1 MDYSALAEQV
11 RGLGAYKAGVVD
23 LQDVRF
29 DRAFRAMCET
39 NACGNYG
46 KCWMC
51 PPDAGD
57 IDALMNEAQ
66 SYQKALVYQTV
77 GKLEDSYDFEGMME
91 AARLHNE
98 LSRALAKWFAT
109 LPFAKKLHLGA
120 GGCHMCGVCTKRTNE
135 PCRHPELAMPSL
147 ETYGINVSELAA
159 SSGMKYINGQNTVT
173 YFGALLFCEA
183 LSAGGRQSTVGGNAL
198 AKVSVNGT
206 HLEAQMGARPRQPH
220 SAAPCT
226 GNALRRIRPLRQVPR
241 RRPRRAGCALSD
253 AEREHL
259 SPQDISRGVRLA
271 CCARVE
277 GDCTVTLE
285 GAAASQIRLAGE
297 MPDFVHDPIFSVC
310 GAAVDIGTTTLASCL
325 YGPDGTLLAQASAP
339 NPQAGWGADVISRI
353 EAALHG
359 SGDALAASVRAG
371 VRALVL
377 EMAASAHISAGKQW
391 TRWSSQG
398 TPRCCTCSRRQ
409 ARTVF
414 PMPRSPLPACLEKR
428 LRLGSLACPA
438 PMRRYICPAVCPL
451 LWVRTSPR
459 RCWPAA
465 SAAQAGHPHAGG
477 DRKRNREI
485 ALWHRGAAFLL
496 LHGPPG
502 PPLRGPGFPWGW
514 PERRAQWIASAYRT
528 AHCRPT
534 SLGAARRKGFCG
546 SGVIDALACLLE
558 LEQLD
563 ETGLL
568 EQDPAPVA
576 PPVCLTQK
584 DVRMVQLAKSAIC
597 AGLRTLL
604 RVEGLCGAD
613 AAELAVAGGFG
624 SYLDV
629 NSAGRIGL
637 LPEEL
642 VPRVRVLGNAALSG
656 AAMLL
661 LNRGFIPHSEALA
674 AGART
679 VDLSTSAEFMNA
691 YTAVL
696 CFSDAPKGACKKRA
710 CPVHCSIYNCILRRA
725 FPGKRVKL
733 PRGPATVLGF
743 ALARVPGTALFSRF
757 TMDGSCASVLS
768 KKPRSRSGRRGFLF
782 LLSGGI
788 ETCLH
793 KEKNADHR
801 LRRGRSCGR
810 NAGGMV
816 CLWPEGYRRAE
827 GHRRN
832 RRIRRRDHR

>member
-1 MDYSALAEQV
+1 M
-11 RGLGAYKAGVVD
+11 
-23 LQDVRF
+23 
-29 DRAFRAMCET
+29 
-39 NACGNYG
+39 
-46 KCWMC
+46 
-51 PPDAGD
+51 
-57 IDALMNEAQ
+57 
-66 SYQKALVYQTV
+66 
-77 GKLEDSYDFEGMME
+77 
-91 AARLHNE
+91 
-98 LSRALAKWFAT
+98 
-109 LPFAKKLHLGA
+109 
-120 GGCHMCGVCTKRTNE
+120 
-135 PCRHPELAMPSL
+135 
-147 ETYGINVSELAA
+147 
-159 SSGMKYINGQNTVT
+159 
-173 YFGALLFCEA
+173 
-183 LSAGGRQSTVGGNAL
+183 SAGGRQSTVGGNAL

-206 HLEAQMGARPRQPH
+206 HLEAQMGALLSSVILPH
-220 SAAPCT
+220 HALEMPCA
-226 GNALRRIRPLRQVPR
+226 GYGRCGKCRVVAHGALS
-241 RRPRRAGCALSD
+241 ALSD

-377 EMAASAHISAGKQW
+377 EMAASAHISAEAVDALVITGNTAMLYLLTQ
-391 TRWSSQG
+391 TGPDCLSHAPFAASRLFGETLAAGELGLPCPHAQVYL
-398 TPRCCTCSRRQ
+398 PRCMSAFVGADITTALLASGICSKPDTRMLVDIG
-409 ARTVF
+409 TN
-414 PMPRSPLPACLEKR
+414 
-428 LRLGSLACPA
+428 G
-438 PMRRYICPAVCPL
+438 
-451 LWVRTSPR
+451 
-459 RCWPAA
+459 
-465 SAAQAGHPHAGG
+465 
-477 DRKRNREI
+477 EI
-485 ALWHRGAAFLL
+485 ALWHRGQLSCCSTAA
-496 LHGPPG
+496 GPAFEG
-502 PPLRGPGFPWGW
+502 AGLSMGMAGKTGAVDHVRV
-514 PERRAQWIASAYRT
+514 QDSALQ
-528 AHCRPT
+528 AHVIGG
-534 SLGAARRKGFCG
+534 GAPKGICG

-624 SYLDV
+624 SYLDLD
-629 NSAGRIGL
+629 SAGRIGL

-679 VDLSTSAEFMNA
+679 VDLSTSAEFMSA
-691 YTAVL
+691 YT
-696 CFSDAPKGACKKRA
+696 
-710 CPVHCSIYNCILRRA
+710 
-725 FPGKRVKL
+725 
-733 PRGPATVLGF
+733 
-743 ALARVPGTALFSRF
+743 
-757 TMDGSCASVLS
+757 
-768 KKPRSRSGRRGFLF
+768 
-782 LLSGGI
+782 
-788 ETCLH
+788 E
-793 KEKNADHR
+793 
-801 LRRGRSCGR
+801 
-810 NAGGMV
+810 GMFF
-816 CLWPEGYRRAE
+816 
-827 GHRRN
+827 
-832 RRIRRRDHR
+832 

>member
-1 MDYSALAEQV
+1 M
-11 RGLGAYKAGVVD
+11 
-23 LQDVRF
+23 
-29 DRAFRAMCET
+29 
-39 NACGNYG
+39 
-46 KCWMC
+46 
-51 PPDAGD
+51 
-57 IDALMNEAQ
+57 
-66 SYQKALVYQTV
+66 
-77 GKLEDSYDFEGMME
+77 
-91 AARLHNE
+91 
-98 LSRALAKWFAT
+98 
-109 LPFAKKLHLGA
+109 
-120 GGCHMCGVCTKRTNE
+120 
-135 PCRHPELAMPSL
+135 
-147 ETYGINVSELAA
+147 
-159 SSGMKYINGQNTVT
+159 
-173 YFGALLFCEA
+173 
-183 LSAGGRQSTVGGNAL
+183 SAGGRQSTVGGNAL

-206 HLEAQMGARPRQPH
+206 HLEAQMGALLSSVILPH
-220 SAAPCT
+220 HALEMPCA
-226 GNALRRIRPLRQVPR
+226 GYGRCGKCRVVAHGALS
-241 RRPRRAGCALSD
+241 ALSD

-310 GAAVDIGTTTLASCL
+310 GAAVDIARLRWASCL

-339 NPQAGWGADVISRI
+339 NPQAAGAPTSSPASRPHW
-353 EAALHG
+353 HG

-377 EMAASAHISAGKQW
+377 EMGRLQRISPLKQW

-398 TPRCCTCSRRQ
+398 TPRWLYLLTQ
-409 ARTVF
+409 TD
-414 PMPRSPLPACLEKR
+414 PDCL
-428 LRLGSLACPA
+428 SHA
-438 PMRRYICPAVCPL
+438 PF
-451 LWVRTSPR
+451 
-459 RCWPAA
+459 AA
-465 SAAQAGHPHAGG
+465 SRLFGETLAAGELGLPCPHAQVYLPRCMSAFVGADITTALLASG
-477 DRKRNREI
+477 ICSKPDTRMLVDIGTNGEI
-485 ALWHRGAAFLL
+485 ALWHRGQLSCCSTAA
-496 LHGPPG
+496 GPAFEG
-502 PPLRGPGFPWGW
+502 AGLSMGMAGKTGAVDHVRVQDG
-514 PERRAQWIASAYRT
+514 ALQ
-528 AHCRPT
+528 AHVIGG
-534 SLGAARRKGFCG
+534 GAPKGICG

-629 NSAGRIGL
+629 DSAGRIGL

-661 LNRGFIPHSEALA
+661 LNRGFIPRSEALA

-691 YTAVL
+691 YT
-696 CFSDAPKGACKKRA
+696 
-710 CPVHCSIYNCILRRA
+710 
-725 FPGKRVKL
+725 
-733 PRGPATVLGF
+733 
-743 ALARVPGTALFSRF
+743 
-757 TMDGSCASVLS
+757 
-768 KKPRSRSGRRGFLF
+768 
-782 LLSGGI
+782 
-788 ETCLH
+788 E
-793 KEKNADHR
+793 
-801 LRRGRSCGR
+801 
-810 NAGGMV
+810 GMFF
-816 CLWPEGYRRAE
+816 
-827 GHRRN
+827 
-832 RRIRRRDHR
+832 